1 MKYFIYKIALV
12 LVAGLVIVAAQAY
25 GNIYANRLAAQAL
38 SETFTNNCIP
48 DDGGKALVKNEAGK
62 ITCEKHQILSYG
74 QAPRTGS

>member
-12 LVAGLVIVAAQAY
+12 LAISLLIITAQTY
-25 GNIYANRLAAQAL
+25 GNIYANRLAARTL
-38 SETFTNNCIP
+38 SETFTSYCIP
-48 DDGGKALVKNEAGK
+48 DDGGKALVKNDAGK